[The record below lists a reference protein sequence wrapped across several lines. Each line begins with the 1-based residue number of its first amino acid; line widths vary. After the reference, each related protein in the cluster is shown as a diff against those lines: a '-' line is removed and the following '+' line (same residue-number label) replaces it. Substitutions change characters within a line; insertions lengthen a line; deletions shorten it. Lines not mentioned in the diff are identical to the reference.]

1 MNRLIPIVLATL
13 ASAHAATAAPYSIVE
28 LGTLGEAPTFALD
41 VNYLRQVSGNSTIT
55 AAEATSA
62 GATGSRLRAFSWSA
76 GAMSNLGVLP
86 GATTNQFGRGY
97 ALNDSG
103 VVVGEFN
110 NDASRAFVY
119 DPMVGSMVG
128 LTRLAGDNDRGVA
141 QDINNAGVIV
151 GASSNGVATRATKWT
166 FDGSAYIAEDL
177 GSIDGSTGTSAR
189 ANAINQNGAVAGFS
203 RDASVGTSQATLW
216 DGGSVIDLGS
226 LGDGL
231 RFSQAYGLND
241 NLTVVGSSSTGQT
254 VGELIGTGSTTSIT
268 RAFAWEAGVM
278 AELPPV
284 NLYTPSNSG
293 ADTNYHSVANDVN
306 NDGVVVGTSQRIFG
320 LGGVATMWR
329 DGLTIDLN
337 TLIPAGSGWVLQN
350 AQGIND
356 RGDIVG
362 FGTFGGSTRSFLLTI
377 PEPGTGLLAALAF
390 ASLASGI
397 WRR

>member
-1 MNRLIPIVLATL
+1 
-13 ASAHAATAAPYSIVE
+13 
-28 LGTLGEAPTFALD
+28 
-41 VNYLRQVSGNSTIT
+41 
-55 AAEATSA
+55 
-62 GATGSRLRAFSWSA
+62 
-76 GAMSNLGVLP
+76 MSNLGVLP